1 MPRLPRIIVLGLI
14 GSIASIA
21 LQGCAHQAADR
32 PAPPVVAI
40 EVKDTPPA
48 DLLTC
53 PAAPA
58 GFPAD
63 AQAEIPPAVR
73 SAIVRIA
80 TALAATRDQ
89 LVRLVRWHSPGACE
103 DAG

>member
-1 MPRLPRIIVLGLI
+1 MIALGLI

-21 LQGCAHQAADR
+21 LQGCAHQAVER

-53 PAAPA
+53 PVAPA
-58 GFPAD
+58 GFPKD

-73 SAIVRIA
+73 VVVIDIA
-80 TALAATRDQ
+80 KALASTRDQ